1 MNTSTVVDASVWV
14 SWLRPPD
21 INHDVSRIWMEQ
33 YIAKDGMLVV
43 PTLVLIEVAA
53 SISRRTGQTIQAQE
67 AVKRL
72 HSISKIQIAPVDS
85 ALVQSAVEVAINLQL
100 RAGDAI
106 YVALA
111 HQLSIP
117 LVSWDKEQL
126 QRSESLIST
135 YTPDNYTFQEIHEE
149 E

>member
-1 MNTSTVVDASVWV
+1 
-14 SWLRPPD
+14 
-21 INHDVSRIWMEQ
+21 
-33 YIAKDGMLVV
+33 MLVV

-126 QRSESLIST
+126 QRSESLIPT

>member
-106 YVALA
+106 YIALA

>member
-72 HSISKIQIAPVDS
+72 HSISKIQIAPVNS

-106 YVALA
+106 DVALA

-126 QRSESLIST
+126 QRSESLIPT